1 LWLNFLALSGIKQL
15 AGQTIWYGLSNI
27 GGRFLNYLVT
37 PIITYLVGS
46 ATGMAE
52 MGTYAIL
59 YGYIAFLNIVFTYGF
74 ETAYFRFANKDGV
87 DSESLFQTAFSSH
100 IISTVF
106 FVLVIG
112 LCRVPLGD
120 FVGVNG
126 HYEYI
131 WLCLFII
138 GFDTIAVIPKAKLR
152 KDNRPRKYAFVNI
165 AGIAVFVL
173 LTILFIA
180 YLPGMV
186 ARSSSVLLKDW
197 YQQQTKTG
205 LLLIANCAQA
215 LVTFILLFNEWKSI
229 RFKLSKNLWLQLWR
243 YSSPMII
250 GGLAGMTNEVID
262 RQMLGKL
269 IPGTQQ
275 HANIQVAIYNY
286 CYKLAIFITL
296 FTSAFRMAAEPFF
309 FNKSREK
316 GAVFIYARVMK
327 WFVVTVA
334 IAFLFTAL
342 FLDIWQ
348 YILGKN
354 YRVGLGVVPIL
365 LGANLCLG
373 IYYNLSIWYKL
384 ADKMKVGMYITLLG
398 AAITFAGNYFF
409 IPAFGYYASA
419 WTTFVCYFVMMVVAW
434 QLGQKYFP
442 IPYELRRIA
451 VILGMMMLLFFIHQG
466 ISALTE
472 SFAIRVLSGLALF
485 AGFFL
490 YVGFQE
496 RKELSGLPFVG
507 KFIRKF

>member
-1 LWLNFLALSGIKQL
+1 MSGIKQL

-27 GGRFLNYLVT
+27 GGRFLNYIVT

-46 ATGMAE
+46 AAGMAE

-59 YGYIAFLNIVFTYGF
+59 YGYIAFLNIIFTYGF

-87 DSESLFQTAFSSH
+87 DTESLFQTAFTSH

-106 FVLVIG
+106 FTLVIG

-138 GFDTIAVIPKAKLR
+138 GFDTFAVIPKAKLR

-165 AGIAVFVL
+165 TGIAVFVL

-180 YLPGMV
+180 YLPKI
-186 ARSSSVLLKDW
+186 AENTTYDFIREW
-197 YQQQTKTG
+197 YGRQTKTG
-205 LLLIANCAQA
+205 LLLKANCAQA
-215 LVTFILLFNEWKSI
+215 LVTFLLLFHEWKSS
-229 RFKLSKNLWLQLWR
+229 RFQLSRNLWQQLWR

-269 IPGTQQ
+269 IPGTKQ
-275 HANIQVAIYNY
+275 HADIQVAIYNY

-309 FNKSREK
+309 FNKSREE

-334 IAFLFTAL
+334 VAFLFTAL

-348 YILGKN
+348 YILGQN
-354 YRVGLGVVPIL
+354 YRAGLGVVPIL

-384 ADKMKVGMYITLLG
+384 ADKMKIGMYITIFG

-409 IPAFGYYASA
+409 IPQFGYYASA
-419 WTTFVCYFVMMVVAW
+419 WTTFVCYFVMMIVAW
-434 QLGQKYFP
+434 WLGQKYFP
-442 IPYELRRIA
+442 IPYEIGRIA
-451 VILGMMMLLFFIHQG
+451 TILGMMMLLFLLHQG
-466 ISALTE
+466 ISSLTE
-472 SFAIRVLSGLALF
+472 SFIVRVSSGLVLF
-485 AGFFL
+485 VGFFL
-490 YVGFQE
+490 FIGRLE
-496 RKELSGLPFVG
+496 RKELTGLPLLG
-507 KFIRKF
+507 KYLRK